1 MKISKVLS
9 KNDLGST
16 GGHQSGVVIPVRVA
30 RSAFMP
36 QLNDQLINPRLVLM
50 LKDEA
55 NGVEYPVNFIY
66 YNGKLHGTSTRNE
79 YRLTGILPF
88 LRDQS
93 AQDGD
98 FLVLERG
105 ADSGYRVSIIQSV
118 PDHADVIKITIDS
131 WSTEGI

>member
-1 MKISKVLS
+1 
-9 KNDLGST
+9 
-16 GGHQSGVVIPVRVA
+16 
-30 RSAFMP
+30 
-36 QLNDQLINPRLVLM
+36 M